1 MYRKKGKLVIMMV
14 LMLGAAILAASCSP
28 AATTAPTQGTT
39 TAATTAGTTSGATT
53 AEATTEAT
61 TAEGTTEAT
70 TAETTAMMADP
81 FGKYDPEIDLT
92 SVLSY
97 ALDTKFAD
105 GEDINDN
112 VWTRYYKEELGIN
125 LTWNWTADGE
135 TAASKMTLDIAS
147 GTLPDY
153 FGIGNDNLVSL
164 AENDVILDITD
175 IYDEYASA
183 DTKDVLSQDPI
194 GFKSAHVGGRLYGMP
209 PLDSSPGGGYVTFL
223 RKDWLDNL
231 GLEEPKTM
239 DDLLAI
245 ARAFKNDDPD
255 MNGADDTFGLA
266 AQKGL
271 FWGWGSLL
279 GIFNGYH
286 AYPGDTL
293 FWIKDP
299 SGKIVPGCIQPEMK
313 DALQALQDLFEEGV
327 IDPEF
332 GVKDGSKVGEDSLSG
347 KLGLS
352 FGIWW
357 NPSWPLFE
365 AKTKD
370 PKSDWRSYT
379 IPSAD
384 EKPALAQY
392 NNAAN
397 YYIVINKNCK
407 NPEAVVKMMN
417 LWTRIL
423 KNPTLENVDKYVFDM
438 EQPDL
443 VYYKYINVFSWEPNG
458 NVNKFVRVNEALKAG
473 SPEGLG
479 FEEALAYEGIKKYE
493 AGDLTLWETYAE
505 FGPYGSMGV
514 VKRIGEDLGLP
525 NIFYGLQ
532 TPVMSEKQGSL
543 IKMQNEMITN
553 IIQGAPISDFDVFV
567 ADFLALGGNEII
579 AEVNAW
585 YAENYQ

>member
-223 RKDWLDNL
+223 RKDWLDKI
-231 GLEEPKTM
+231 G
-239 DDLLAI
+239 
-245 ARAFKNDDPD
+245 RA
-255 MNGADDTFGLA
+255 
-266 AQKGL
+266 
-271 FWGWGSLL
+271 
-279 GIFNGYH
+279 H
-286 AYPGDTL
+286 
-293 FWIKDP
+293 
-299 SGKIVPGCIQPEMK
+299 V
-313 DALQALQDLFEEGV
+313 
-327 IDPEF
+327 
-332 GVKDGSKVGEDSLSG
+332 
-347 KLGLS
+347 
-352 FGIWW
+352 
-357 NPSWPLFE
+357 
-365 AKTKD
+365 
-370 PKSDWRSYT
+370 
-379 IPSAD
+379 
-384 EKPALAQY
+384 
-392 NNAAN
+392 
-397 YYIVINKNCK
+397 
-407 NPEAVVKMMN
+407 
-417 LWTRIL
+417 
-423 KNPTLENVDKYVFDM
+423 
-438 EQPDL
+438 
-443 VYYKYINVFSWEPNG
+443 
-458 NVNKFVRVNEALKAG
+458 
-473 SPEGLG
+473 
-479 FEEALAYEGIKKYE
+479 
-493 AGDLTLWETYAE
+493 
-505 FGPYGSMGV
+505 
-514 VKRIGEDLGLP
+514 
-525 NIFYGLQ
+525 
-532 TPVMSEKQGSL
+532 
-543 IKMQNEMITN
+543 
-553 IIQGAPISDFDVFV
+553 
-567 ADFLALGGNEII
+567 
-579 AEVNAW
+579 
-585 YAENYQ
+585 